1 MGAGGT
7 ERIGEFAVPVFHEPV
22 FEQYPDPSAVLVRDP
37 LLNLP
42 RPEPSLA

>member
-22 FEQYPDPSAVLVRDP
+22 FEQYPDPSAVLVR
-37 LLNLP
+37 N
-42 RPEPSLA
+42 REMSRSRIE